1 LRSRIARSV
10 NEEGRI
16 ARLRASMLRR
26 RRCSVIGTITVAPSI
41 NRRPSVNS
49 RRSHCMTGC
58 KAQKTPTLS
67 VHDDQAARVYA
78 RPDAE

>member
-1 LRSRIARSV
+1 
-10 NEEGRI
+10 
-16 ARLRASMLRR
+16 
-26 RRCSVIGTITVAPSI
+26 
-41 NRRPSVNS
+41 
-49 RRSHCMTGC
+49 MTGC